1 MAAFT
6 DAMRQYERSTDE
18 ILKNKPKRSKEYG
31 IRRPDSIN
39 IISALSGLFVIGVV
53 ISEMI

>member
-6 DAMRQYERSTDE
+6 DAMRQYERATDE

-31 IRRPDSIN
+31 IKRPDSIN
-39 IISALSGLFVIGVV
+39 IISALSGLFVIGVI